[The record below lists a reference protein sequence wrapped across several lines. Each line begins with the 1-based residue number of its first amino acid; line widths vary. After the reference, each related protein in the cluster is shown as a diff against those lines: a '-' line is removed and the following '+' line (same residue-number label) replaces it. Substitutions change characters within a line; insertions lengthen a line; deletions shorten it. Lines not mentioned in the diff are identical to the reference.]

1 MALILNEDQEM
12 LRGAAR
18 GFLNRRSPVSE
29 LRHVRDEAVAGGF
42 SKDIWRE
49 MAEQG
54 FAGVLIG
61 EEHGGS
67 AFGHVG
73 AGVIAAEMGRTLAPS
88 PFLSTAVLGASALAQ
103 GSAAQQQEYLPGIA
117 SGELLTAL
125 ALDEGPKHRPARIA
139 MTAEKSGNGFK
150 LTGRKSF
157 VPEGGAA
164 DLLIVAA
171 RTAGSEDEAEG
182 VTLFLVPADAD
193 GVTPSVTPAVDSRN
207 YAGIAFDGVKVDGG
221 AVLGEIDQGQ
231 KTLKGVLAAG
241 RAVLAAEMEGL
252 SRQAFAMTVD
262 YLKTRKQFG
271 QSLGSFQGL
280 QHRAAHLWMELELVE
295 SAVLKAL
302 QELDAGSDFAPI
314 VASLA
319 KSKAGSVARLA
330 TQEAVQMH
338 GGIGIA
344 DEHDIGLYLK
354 RARVADELLGDAAFH
369 ADQIARLRGY

>member
-1 MALILNEDQEM
+1 MPLILNEDQEM
-12 LRGAAR
+12 LRDAAR

-29 LRHVRDEAVAGGF
+29 LRRVRNEAIAGGF

-49 MAEQG
+49 MAGQG

-88 PFLSTAVLGASALAQ
+88 PYLSTAVLGASALAH
-103 GSAAQQQEYLPGIA
+103 GSAAQQDEYLPKIA
-117 SGELLTAL
+117 SGALLTAL

-139 MTAEKSGNGFK
+139 MTAEKAGNGFK

-171 RTAGSEDEAEG
+171 RTAGSDDEAEG
-182 VTLFLVPADAD
+182 VTLFLVPADAE
-193 GVTPSVTPAVDSRN
+193 GVTPCVTPAVDSRN
-207 YAGIAFDGVKVDGG
+207 YADIAFEGVQVDGG

-231 KTLKGVLAAG
+231 ETLKNVLAAG

-271 QSLGSFQGL
+271 QNLGSFQGL

-302 QELDAGSDFAPI
+302 QELDAGSDFAPL

-319 KSKAGSVARLA
+319 KSKAGSAARLA

-338 GGIGIA
+338 GGIGMT

>member
-12 LRGAAR
+12 LRDAAR
-18 GFLNRRSPVSE
+18 GFLTRRSPVSE
-29 LRHVRDEAVAGGF
+29 LRRVRDEAVTDGF
-42 SKDIWRE
+42 SRDIWRE

-61 EEHGGS
+61 EDHGGS

-73 AGVIAAEMGRTLAPS
+73 AGVIAAEMGATLAPS
-88 PFLSTAVLGASALAQ
+88 PYLSTAVLGARALSQ
-103 GSAAQQQEYLPGIA
+103 GSAAQQDEYLPRIA
-117 SGELLTAL
+117 SGALLTAL

-139 MTAEKSGNGFK
+139 MRAEKSGNGFK

-171 RTAGSEDEAEG
+171 RTAGSDDEAEG
-182 VTLFLVPADAD
+182 VTLFLVPAGAD
-193 GVTPSVTPAVDSRN
+193 GVTPRVTPAVDSRN
-207 YAGIAFDGVKVDGG
+207 YADIAFEGVQVDGE
-221 AVLGEIDQGQ
+221 AVLGEIDHGQ
-231 KTLKGVLAAG
+231 AVLNGVLTAG

-271 QSLGSFQGL
+271 QPLGAFQGL

-302 QELDAGSDFAPI
+302 QELDAGSDFAPL

-319 KSKAGSVARLA
+319 KSKAGSVARQA

-338 GGIGIA
+338 GGIGMT